1 MKKFHKLLFT
11 VIVITVIATAVGF
24 TASAAEIA
32 FGAATVSA
40 NTLNVRSSPST
51 DSKIVTTLSE
61 NDIVVILE
69 KTNKEWYY
77 INYHGSVGYVNV
89 PYLTDILEKENFNAV
104 AKVTGDSVNMRETPA
119 TSAKVLGTYSGG
131 TEMTVIGINCGWYKV
146 KYDGKTGYM
155 RSDFMEIIS
164 GYQSAVSRSVS
175 AATKETGN
183 KLVDY
188 ALSYVGSRYVYGGSS
203 PSGFD
208 CSGFTSYVYKNFGYS
223 ISRTATQQYNNNG
236 YTVSKSELIPGDLV
250 FFSSNGKYI
259 THVGIYIGEDE
270 FVHASTSSAGVIISR
285 LDSTYYTRAWYGAKR
300 VA

>member
-11 VIVITVIATAVGF
+11 VMVITVIATAVGF
-24 TASAAEIA
+24 TASAANVA
-32 FGAATVSA
+32 YGAATVSA
-40 NTLNVRSSPST
+40 NILNIRDNPST
-51 DSKIVTTLSE
+51 DSKIITTLSE

-69 KTNKEWYY
+69 RTSKEWYY
-77 INYHGSVGYVNV
+77 INYHGTTGYVNV
-89 PYLTDILEKENFNAV
+89 PYLTDILERENFNAV
-104 AKVTGDSVNMRETPA
+104 GKITGDSVNMRETPD

-131 TEMTVIGINCGWYKV
+131 TEMTVIGINCGWFKV

-155 RSDFMEIIS
+155 RSDYMEIIS
-164 GYQSAVSRSVS
+164 GYQSAVSRTVS
-175 AATKETGN
+175 SQTKETGN
-183 KLVDY
+183 KLVDF
-188 ALSYVGSRYVYGGSS
+188 ALGYVGSRYVYGGAS

-223 ISRTATQQYNNNG
+223 LSRTATQQYNNNG